1 MPIIKNTRATYS
13 GHVRQQLSFQKLVN
27 TKEVLFIDRGIE
39 DYQVLIDSVR
49 PGIAVHLL
57 DNHTDGVLQ
66 LSEILL
72 QYTNLEAVHIVSH
85 GTTGCLILGNSLL
98 SIATLGKYQHSLFSW
113 KISLKQHADILI
125 YGCNVGKGISGKY
138 FIQQLAEI
146 TGANVA
152 ASSTLTGN
160 SEQGGN
166 WVLDVTTSKINT
178 QFVFRKE
185 SLVHFSSILATNT
198 LDFTND
204 TVTNFVTATHPT
216 TNFGTINLK
225 IVKDVNSTGTANV
238 SLTLAL
244 TGTIDDTFD
253 DFYYPG
259 TDGEYLVIYTDGRE
273 VDFQSIKFGS
283 SNSATYTSLTVYAY
297 RDNILLGSQTFS
309 PAGANFPNDFSTEAV
324 TFTNSIFDNADE
336 IRLIG
341 VDGVNVDVVNTV
353 VDDLVIADAIADPTI
368 TSATYDAS
376 TNTLVVTGISML
388 ATGGAVND
396 INVSKLTLTGEGGA
410 TYTLTSSNVEI
421 DSATQFTVVLNAVD
435 QINVEGLLNK
445 NGTSSVGAV
454 TYNIAAAADWNPA
467 QAGNADL
474 TGNGVTVSNVQIPTI
489 TSATYDASTGSLV
502 VTGTNLVKAVGAT
515 NDITANKFTLTGEG
529 GSTYTLTDTS
539 NVEIT
544 SVTQFTLTLSAA
556 DKAAINQII
565 NKNGASS
572 TSGTTYNLAAADDWN
587 TVIGNT
593 DIADGTGNGITVSNV
608 AAPTITSAAYDYS
621 TNTLTVTG
629 TGFLK
634 RSGAANDIDI
644 SKLTFIGEGG
654 AAYTLT
660 SASDVEVDSG
670 TQFTVALSGADLTN
684 VEALLNKDGTTS
696 TDATTYNLAAAE
708 DWAAGAD
715 SAINVADT
723 TGNGITVSNY
733 AVPTITSATYDAST
747 GQLVITGTNFVNKS
761 GAAND
766 IDASLFT
773 FTGESGST
781 YTLTDTSD
789 VDITSATTATVT
801 LSATDLLNVNGLL
814 NKNGTSSVGATTYNL
829 AAAEDWMPGAPSANI
844 IADASGNGITVSN
857 VQTPTITSATYDAS
871 TGSLAVTGTS
881 LIKAAGATNDID
893 VSTLTFTG
901 EGGTTYT
908 LTDTSDVEITSA
920 TSFTITLSSTD
931 KAAINPILNK
941 NGTSSVGGTT
951 FNLAAADDWNTV
963 IGNADISD
971 ATNAVTV
978 SNVAVPT
985 ITSATYDYAA
995 NTLVV
1000 TGTGFLKN
1008 SGATNDIDI
1017 SKLTF
1022 TGEGGSTYTLTS
1034 ASDVEID
1041 SDTQF
1046 TVTLSGSD
1054 LTNVEALLNKNGVS
1068 SADATTYNLAA
1079 AEDWA
1084 AGADSAVNVIDTTG
1098 NGITVSNYSAPA
1110 ITSATYDASTGQLVI
1125 TGANFVNQSGAAN
1138 DIDASLFT
1146 FTGEGGDTYTLT
1158 DTSDVE
1164 ITSATAATVTLS
1176 ATDQLNVHGLLN
1188 KNGTASGGAVTYNL
1202 AAADNW
1208 ITGAPAVNDVSD
1220 TTGNGIT
1227 VSNVQTPAIT
1237 SATYDSDSGV
1247 LQVTGTNLF
1256 RKTGASN
1263 DIDISALTFTG
1274 GTANATYTLT
1284 SGSDVEITSA
1294 TAFSITLSGAD
1305 KTNVDALLDQIGTV
1319 SSGGSTYNLAAA
1331 DDWLAAAD
1339 TAANI
1344 ADATAAITVS
1354 VNPKITSATY
1364 NAATGVLVVTGTNIQ
1379 ANGGGADIDVSTLT
1393 FTGEGGATYT
1403 LTDSSDVE
1411 RDSTTQFTVTLS
1423 ATDKAAINQIVNKN
1437 GTSSTGGTTYN
1448 LAAADNWDTNVTSG
1462 DTSDSTG
1469 NGITVSNVASPT
1481 ITSATYDA
1489 GTGTLAATGANLLAL
1504 SGAANDIVASKFTIV
1519 GEGGETYTLTDTAD
1533 VDIASATAFTLIL
1546 SATDLAAVNRIINKN
1561 GTTSTGGATYNL
1573 TAAEDWT
1580 AGADVAVNVADETGN
1595 GITANNVAAP
1605 TITAAAYNAGTG
1617 VLVVTGAGLLSLTG
1631 ASNDIDA
1638 SLFTFTGLGSGT
1650 YTLTDTADVD
1660 ITSGA
1665 EFTITLSTTD
1675 KAAVNALLDAN
1686 GTVASDTT
1694 TYNLAAAED
1703 WAAGADAAVT
1713 VADITGNG
1721 ITVSNA
1727 SVPAITSAVYNAA
1740 TGELTV
1746 TGTDFIS
1753 AIGASNDIIAS
1764 KFTFAG
1770 EGGETY
1776 TLTDTA
1782 DVEITSSTAFTLTLS
1797 ATDKAAANQIVNK
1810 NGTVSTGGAT
1820 YNLAA
1825 AEDWAA
1831 GVNVAVNVADT
1842 LGNAIT
1848 ASNVAAPAITS
1859 ATYNAGTGVL
1869 SVTGANFLKASGTG
1883 NDIVASKFAITGK
1896 GGVTYTLTNTAN
1908 VEITSA
1914 TTFTLTLSVTDKAA
1928 VNQLVNKNG
1937 TASSDATVYNLAAG
1951 EDWAAGADAAVNI
1964 VDATGNAI
1972 TATIPAASS
1981 GSGAGGGSGGGS
1993 GGNTGVTTKTVD
2005 GVNISIRI
2013 ETNGS
2018 RTLTIPVIDNVR
2030 VEDPGTFSNRHAD
2043 IPILTNNDGTSILS
2057 VSLPVGVG
2065 LAANGR
2071 SGLVRAPSAVSD
2083 LVQRI
2088 EREML
2093 NDNTAASQMTIHGQN
2108 FIASLPQT
2116 ALVAVQT
2123 ITLTPGGSQNP
2134 GLPVIINGSDL
2145 PNGSKQALII
2155 NAADMPSGTVI
2166 QLNNIAFAAI
2176 IGATRV
2182 TGGAGANFAA
2192 GNGQNQYIVLGAE
2205 DDILFGG
2212 DGNDTIG
2219 SLGGD
2224 DRIAGDA
2231 GDDILFGGT
2240 GNDSLSGDAGSD
2252 ALNGGLGFDV
2262 ATQAGQL
2269 SGYQVRINS
2278 NHIILTD
2285 GNGDRDTF
2293 TDIERIQFENGESLA
2308 IAYSENEAVAHH
2320 LVKTWLDRDLSPEE
2334 GNAIQNLTGTDTG
2347 LIVDAFLK
2355 LPEAVDFRQM
2365 TTEALLAG
2373 LNDNLAIIQL
2383 SADRNVIGNDDNNQ
2397 GYLPLGLALNVDGR
2411 GGYDVLRMQGARE
2424 DVHIELANDALEM
2437 TYLEDGAMLSLIN
2450 AEMIAFDSGEN
2461 ILLAHNR
2468 VEGILGRL
2476 FQTFFDRDATI
2487 EEWQLGHAALTDSIS
2502 PDVILDWFQT
2512 RANLGVF
2519 SDTEYIQALYT
2530 HTLGRT
2536 ATETELQAQLSRLEN
2551 NEITRNWLAVDL
2563 ASSDEAITTI
2573 GSVLLLDGGL

>member
-1 MPIIKNTRATYS
+1 MPTIKNTRAAHS
-13 GHVRQQLSFQKLVN
+13 GHVRQQSSFRKLVN

-39 DYQVLIDSVR
+39 DHQVLIDSVR

-57 DNHTDGVLQ
+57 DNHNDGVLQ
-66 LSEILL
+66 LNEILL

-85 GTTGCLILGNSLL
+85 GTAGCLILGNSLL
-98 SIATLGKYQHSLFSW
+98 SSATLGKYQYSLFSW
-113 KISLKQHADILI
+113 QASLKQHADILI
-125 YGCNVGKGISGKY
+125 YGCNVGKGVSGKY

-185 SLVHFSSILATNT
+185 SLAHFSSILATNT

-225 IVKDVNSTGTANV
+225 IVKDVNSTGTANA

-353 VDDLVIADAIADPTI
+353 IDDLVIADAIADPTI

-376 TNTLVVTGISML
+376 TNTLVATGVNML
-388 ATGGAVND
+388 ATGGATND
-396 INVSKLTLTGEGGA
+396 IDVSKLTLTGEGGA

-421 DSATQFTVVLNAVD
+421 DSATQFTVVLNALD
-435 QINVEGLLNK
+435 QVNVEGLLNR

-489 TSATYDASTGSLV
+489 TSATYDASTGSLI

-544 SVTQFTLTLSAA
+544 SATQFTLTLSAA

-565 NKNGASS
+565 NKNGVSS
-572 TSGTTYNLAAADDWN
+572 TGGTTYNLAVADDWN

-593 DIADGTGNGITVSNV
+593 DISDAAGNGITVGNV
-608 AAPTITSAAYDYS
+608 AVPTITSATYNYS
-621 TNTLTVTG
+621 SNILTVTG

-634 RSGAANDIDI
+634 NSGATNDIDV
-644 SKLTFIGEGG
+644 SKLTFTGESG
-654 AAYTLT
+654 ATYTLT
-660 SASDVEVDSG
+660 NASDVEITSATEFSV
-670 TQFTVALSGADLTN
+670 TLSGADLIN
-684 VEALLNKDGTTS
+684 VEALLNNNGTS
-696 TDATTYNLAAAE
+696 SADVTTYNLAAAE

-715 SAINVADT
+715 SAITVADT

-733 AVPTITSATYDAST
+733 ANPAIISATYDASS

-773 FTGESGST
+773 FTGE
-781 YTLTDTSD
+781 
-789 VDITSATTATVT
+789 
-801 LSATDLLNVNGLL
+801 
-814 NKNGTSSVGATTYNL
+814 
-829 AAAEDWMPGAPSANI
+829 
-844 IADASGNGITVSN
+844 
-857 VQTPTITSATYDAS
+857 
-871 TGSLAVTGTS
+871 
-881 LIKAAGATNDID
+881 
-893 VSTLTFTG
+893 
-901 EGGTTYT
+901 GGDTYT

-920 TSFTITLSSTD
+920 TDATITLSATDRLSVNGILNNNGTASAVSGTTYNLAAADNWIAGAPSANNIADTTNAVTVSNVTTPTITSATYDASIGSLVVTGTNLVKTVGATNDITANKFTLTGEGGGTYTLTDTSNVEITSGTQFTITLSATD
-931 KAAINPILNK
+931 KAAINQLINK
-941 NGTSSVGGTT
+941 NGTSSTGGTT
-951 FNLAAADDWNTV
+951 YNLAAADDWNTV
-963 IGNADISD
+963 IGNADIAD
-971 ATNAVTV
+971 ATGNGITV
-978 SNVAVPT
+978 SNVAAPA

-1022 TGEGGSTYTLTS
+1022 TGESGATYTLTS

-1084 AGADSAVNVIDTTG
+1084 AGADSAVNVVDTTG
-1098 NGITVSNYSAPA
+1098 NGITVSNYSVPA

-1164 ITSATAATVTLS
+1164 MTSATAATVTLS
-1176 ATDQLNVHGLLN
+1176 ATDQLSVHGLLN

-1227 VSNVQTPAIT
+1227 VSNVQTPTIT

-1294 TAFSITLSGAD
+1294 TAFSLTLSGAD
-1305 KTNVDALLDQIGTV
+1305 KTNVDALLDQLGTV

-1339 TAANI
+1339 IAANI

-1354 VNPKITSATY
+1354 INPKVTSATY
-1364 NAATGVLVVTGTNIQ
+1364 NAATGVLVVIGTNIQ

-1411 RDSTTQFTVTLS
+1411 RDSATQFTVTLS

-1448 LAAADNWDTNVTSG
+1448 LAAADDWNTNVTSG

-1489 GTGTLAATGANLLAL
+1489 STGTLAVAGVNFLAL
-1504 SGAANDIVASKFTIV
+1504 SGATNDIVASKFTIV

-1533 VDIASATAFTLIL
+1533 VDITSATAFTLIL

-1573 TAAEDWT
+1573 TAAEDWA

-1595 GITANNVAAP
+1595 GITANNVAVP
-1605 TITAAAYNAGTG
+1605 TITAATYNAGAG
-1617 VLVVTGAGLLSLTG
+1617 VLVVTGTGLLSLAG
-1631 ASNDIDA
+1631 ANNDIDA
-1638 SLFTFTGLGSGT
+1638 SLFTFTGLGGGT

-1665 EFTITLSTTD
+1665 EFTITLSTAD

-1686 GTVASDTT
+1686 GTIASDIT

-1703 WAAGADAAVT
+1703 WAAGTDAAVT

-1727 SVPAITSAVYNAA
+1727 SVPVITSAAYNAA

-1753 AIGASNDIIAS
+1753 AIGASNDIVAS

-1770 EGGETY
+1770 EGGEAY

-1848 ASNVAAPAITS
+1848 ASNVAVPAITS

-1869 SVTGANFLKASGTG
+1869 SVTGANFLKASGAG

-1981 GSGAGGGSGGGS
+1981 GSGAGGGSGG
-1993 GGNTGVTTKTVD
+1993 NTGVTTKTVD
-2005 GVNISIRI
+2005 GVNISTRT

-2030 VEDPGTFSNRHAD
+2030 VEDPGTFSSRHAD

-2071 SGLVRAPSAVSD
+2071 SGPVRAPSAVSD

-2093 NDNTAASQMTIHGQN
+2093 NDNNAASQMTIHGQN

-2219 SLGGD
+2219 SLDGD

-2262 ATQAGQL
+2262 ATQAEQL

-2347 LIVDAFLK
+2347 LIVDAFFK
-2355 LPEAVDFRQM
+2355 LPEAADFRQM

-2373 LNDNLAIIQL
+2373 LNDNPAIIQL
-2383 SADRNVIGNDDNNQ
+2383 SADRHVIGNDDNNQ

-2411 GGYDVLRMQGARE
+2411 DGYDVLRMQGARE

-2437 TYLEDGAMLSLIN
+2437 TRLEDGAMLSLIN

-2468 VEGILGRL
+2468 VESILGRL

-2487 EEWQLGHAALTDSIS
+2487 EEWQLGHAALAGDIS
-2502 PDVILDWFQT
+2502 PEVILDWFQT
-2512 RANLGVF
+2512 RANLGAF

-2563 ASSDEAITTI
+2563 AGSDEAITTI

>member
-1 MPIIKNTRATYS
+1 
-13 GHVRQQLSFQKLVN
+13 
-27 TKEVLFIDRGIE
+27 
-39 DYQVLIDSVR
+39 
-49 PGIAVHLL
+49 
-57 DNHTDGVLQ
+57 
-66 LSEILL
+66 
-72 QYTNLEAVHIVSH
+72 
-85 GTTGCLILGNSLL
+85 
-98 SIATLGKYQHSLFSW
+98 
-113 KISLKQHADILI
+113 
-125 YGCNVGKGISGKY
+125 
-138 FIQQLAEI
+138 
-146 TGANVA
+146 
-152 ASSTLTGN
+152 
-160 SEQGGN
+160 
-166 WVLDVTTSKINT
+166 
-178 QFVFRKE
+178 
-185 SLVHFSSILATNT
+185 
-198 LDFTND
+198 
-204 TVTNFVTATHPT
+204 
-216 TNFGTINLK
+216 
-225 IVKDVNSTGTANV
+225 VNSTGTANA

-283 SNSATYTSLTVYAY
+283 SNSATYTSLTVFAY
-297 RDNILLGSQTFS
+297 RDDNLLGSQTFG
-309 PAGANFPNDFSTEAV
+309 PVGANFPNDFSTEAI
-324 TFTNSIFDNADE
+324 TFTSSIFDNADE

-368 TSATYDAS
+368 TSATYNAS
-376 TNTLVVTGISML
+376 TNTLVVTGINML
-388 ATGGAVND
+388 ATGGAIND
-396 INVSKLTLTGEGGA
+396 IDVSKLTLTGEGGA

-421 DSATQFTVVLNAVD
+421 DSATQFTVSLNATD
-435 QINVEGLLNK
+435 QINVEGLLNR
-445 NGTSSVGAV
+445 NGTSAV
-454 TYNIAAAADWNPA
+454 DATTFNLAAAADWNPA
-467 QAGNADL
+467 QTGHADL
-474 TGNGVTVSNVQIPTI
+474 TGNGVTVSNVQTPTI
-489 TSATYDASTGSLV
+489 TSATYNASTGVLV
-502 VTGTNLVKAVGAT
+502 VTGTNLVKASGAV
-515 NDITANKFTLTGEG
+515 NDITANKLTLTGEG
-529 GSTYTLTDTS
+529 GETYTLTDTA

-544 SVTQFTLTLSAA
+544 DSTSFSLTLSAT

-565 NKNGASS
+565 NKNGTSS

-608 AAPTITSAAYDYS
+608 AAPAITSAAYDYS

-634 RSGAANDIDI
+634 NSGAANDIDV
-644 SKLTFIGEGG
+644 SKLTFTGESG
-654 AAYTLT
+654 ATYTLT
-660 SASDVEVDSG
+660 SASDVEITSATAFSVTLSG
-670 TQFTVALSGADLTN
+670 TDLTN
-684 VEALLNKDGTTS
+684 VEALLNKDGITS
-696 TDATTYNLAAAE
+696 ATSGTTYNLAATE
-708 DWAAGAD
+708 DWATGAD
-715 SAINVADT
+715 SAVNVTDT

-733 AVPTITSATYDAST
+733 SVPTITSATYDVST
-747 GQLVITGTNFVNKS
+747 GQLVITGTNFVNQS
-761 GAAND
+761 GATND
-766 IDASLFT
+766 IDTSLFT
-773 FTGESGST
+773 FTGEGGNT
-781 YTLTDTSD
+781 YTLTNTSD
-789 VDITSATTATVT
+789 VEITSATVATVT
-801 LSATDLLNVNGLL
+801 LSTTDLLNVNGLL

-829 AAAEDWMPGAPSANI
+829 AAADDWMPGAPSVNT
-844 IADASGNGITVSN
+844 IADLTGNGITVSN
-857 VQTPTITSATYDAS
+857 VQTPTITSTTYNAN
-871 TGSLAVTGTS
+871 TGSLTVTGTN
-881 LIKAAGATNDID
+881 LIKAVGATNDID
-893 VSTLTFTG
+893 ASTLTFTG

-908 LTDTSDVEITSA
+908 LTDTGDVEITSA
-920 TSFTITLSSTD
+920 TAFTVTLSSTD
-931 KAAINPILNK
+931 KAAINQILNK

-971 ATNAVTV
+971 ATNTITV
-978 SNVAVPT
+978 SNVAAPT
-985 ITSATYDYAA
+985 ITSTTYNYST

-1000 TGTGFLKN
+1000 TGNGFLKL
-1008 SGATNDIDI
+1008 SGAVNDIDV

-1022 TGEGGSTYTLTS
+1022 TGEGGATYTLTS

-1041 SDTQF
+1041 SDIQF
-1046 TVTLSGSD
+1046 TVTLSGAD
-1054 LTNVEALLNKNGVS
+1054 LINVETLLNKDGAI

-1084 AGADSAVNVIDTTG
+1084 AGADSAVNVADTTG
-1098 NGITVSNYSAPA
+1098 NGITVSNYSAPTL
-1110 ITSATYDASTGQLVI
+1110 TSATYDVSTGQLVI
-1125 TGANFVNQSGAAN
+1125 TGDNFVGLAGAAN
-1138 DIDASLFT
+1138 DLDASLLT
-1146 FTGEGGDTYTLT
+1146 FTGDGGSYTLT
-1158 DTSDVE
+1158 DTGDID

-1188 KNGTASGGAVTYNL
+1188 KNGTSSGGAVTYNL

-1208 ITGAPAVNDVSD
+1208 ITGAPAATDIAD

-1227 VSNVQTPAIT
+1227 TSNVASPTIS
-1237 SATYDSDSGV
+1237 SATYDSDTGI

-1256 RKTGASN
+1256 KKIGASN
-1263 DIDISALTFTG
+1263 DIDISTLTFTG
-1274 GTANATYTLT
+1274 GVANATYTLT
-1284 SGSDVEITSA
+1284 SASDVEITSA
-1294 TAFSITLSGAD
+1294 TSFSVTLSGAD
-1305 KTNVDALLDQIGTV
+1305 KTNVDALLDQLGTV

-1339 TAANI
+1339 AAANI
-1344 ADATAAITVS
+1344 ADTTAAITVS
-1354 VNPKITSATY
+1354 INPKITSATY
-1364 NAATGVLVVTGTNIQ
+1364 NAVTGVLVVTGTNIQ

-1423 ATDKAAINQIVNKN
+1423 ATDKAAINQVVNKN
-1437 GTSSTGGTTYN
+1437 GTASTGGTTYN
-1448 LAAADNWDTNVTSG
+1448 LAAADDWNTNVTSG
-1462 DTSDSTG
+1462 DTSDSIG
-1469 NGITVSNVASPT
+1469 NGITVSNVTSPA

-1489 GTGTLAATGANLLAL
+1489 STGTLAVTGVNFLAL
-1504 SGAANDIVASKFTIV
+1504 SGATNDIVADKFTIV

-1533 VDIASATAFTLIL
+1533 VDITSATAFTLIL

-1573 TAAEDWT
+1573 TAAEDWA

-1595 GITANNVAAP
+1595 GITANNVAVP
-1605 TITAAAYNAGTG
+1605 TITAATYNAGTG
-1617 VLVVTGAGLLSLTG
+1617 VLVVTGTGLLSLTG
-1631 ASNDIDA
+1631 ANNDIDA
-1638 SLFTFTGLGSGT
+1638 SLFTFTGLGGST

-1660 ITSGA
+1660 ITSA
-1665 EFTITLSTTD
+1665 TEFTINLSVAD
-1675 KAAVNALLDAN
+1675 KTAVNALLDAN
-1686 GTVASDTT
+1686 GTIASDTT

-1721 ITVSNA
+1721 ITASNA
-1727 SVPAITSAVYNAA
+1727 SVPTITSAAYNAA
-1740 TGELTV
+1740 TGELIV

-1753 AIGASNDIIAS
+1753 AIGASNDIVAS

-1776 TLTDTA
+1776 TLTNTA
-1782 DVEITSSTAFTLTLS
+1782 NVEITSGTAFTLTLS
-1797 ATDKAAANQIVNK
+1797 ATDKASVNQIVNK

-1831 GVNVAVNVADT
+1831 GANVAVNVADT
-1842 LGNAIT
+1842 SGNVIT
-1848 ASNVAAPAITS
+1848 ASNVAVPAITS
-1859 ATYNAGTGVL
+1859 ATYNAGTGAL
-1869 SVTGANFLKASGTG
+1869 SVTGTNFLKASGAT
-1883 NDIVASKFAITGK
+1883 NDIVASKFTITGK
-1896 GGVTYTLTNTAN
+1896 GGATYTLTSTAN

-1914 TTFTLTLSVTDKAA
+1914 TAFTLTLSVTDKAA

-1937 TASSDATVYNLAAG
+1937 TASSDATVYNLAAA
-1951 EDWAAGADAAVNI
+1951 EDWAAGVDVAVSI
-1964 VDATGNAI
+1964 VDATGNGI
-1972 TATIPAASS
+1972 TATIPTAAS
-1981 GSGAGGGSGGGS
+1981 GGGGGS

-2005 GVNISIRI
+2005 GVNISTRT
-2013 ETNGS
+2013 EADGS
-2018 RTLTIPVIDNVR
+2018 RTLTVPVIDSAR
-2030 VEDPGTFSNRHAD
+2030 TEEPGTFSSRHAD
-2043 IPILTNNDGTSILS
+2043 IPILTHNDGTSILS

-2065 LAANGR
+2065 FVANGR
-2071 SGLVRAPSAVSD
+2071 SGPARAPSAASD

-2088 EREML
+2088 ERGML
-2093 NDNTAASQMTIHGQN
+2093 NDNNAASQMTIHGQN

-2116 ALVAVQT
+2116 ALISVQT

-2134 GLPVIINGSDL
+2134 GLPVIINGSNL
-2145 PNGSKQALII
+2145 PGGGAQALII

-2212 DGNDTIG
+2212 GGDDTIG

-2224 DRIAGDA
+2224 DQIAGDA
-2231 GDDILFGGT
+2231 GDDVVFGGT
-2240 GNDSLSGDAGSD
+2240 GDDSLSGGAGSD
-2252 ALNGGLGFDV
+2252 VLNGGLGFDA
-2262 ATQAGQL
+2262 ATQADQL
-2269 SGYQVRINS
+2269 SDYQLRINGD
-2278 NHIILTD
+2278 HITLTNVD
-2285 GNGDRDTF
+2285 GDVDKL
-2293 TDIERIQFENGESLA
+2293 TDIELIQFESGESLA
-2308 IAYSENEAVAHH
+2308 IAYSEDEAVAHH

-2334 GNAIQNLTGTDTG
+2334 GNAMQNWTGTDVD
-2347 LIVDAFLK
+2347 LIVEAFLR
-2355 LPEAVDFRQM
+2355 LPEAADFRQM
-2365 TTEALLAG
+2365 TAEALLAG
-2373 LNDNLAIIQL
+2373 LNDNPAIILL
-2383 SADRNVIGNDDNNQ
+2383 SAGRNIIGNDDNNQ

-2411 GGYDVLRMQGARE
+2411 DGYDVLRMQGARE
-2424 DVHIELANDALEM
+2424 DVHVELVNDALEM
-2437 TYLEDGAMLSLIN
+2437 THLEDGAMLSLTN

-2487 EEWQLGHAALTDSIS
+2487 EEWQLGHEALAGNIN
-2502 PDVILDWFQT
+2502 PDVILDWFQA
-2512 RANLGVF
+2512 RASLGAF
-2519 SDTEYIQALYT
+2519 SDAEYIQALYT

-2536 ATETELQAQLSRLEN
+2536 ATETELQAQLFRLEN
-2551 NEITRNWLAVDL
+2551 NAITRNWLAVDL